1 LLPDV
6 IRECKTDL
14 ISLKGWFTI
23 KAFIML
29 RSEVMTNY
37 M

>member
-1 LLPDV
+1 LLLDI

-14 ISLKGWFTI
+14 IPLKGWFII

-29 RSEVMTNY
+29 RLEVITNY